1 MQRYLDEL
9 LESKIILNDRI
20 FYTETRKVIFE
31 KFKKNDSFL
40 VYFDLVS
47 CPGFSSAELL
57 KSLYL

>member
-31 KFKKNDSFL
+31 KFDKNKSFS

-47 CPGFSSAELL
+47 CPGFSSFN
-57 KSLYL
+57 Y